1 MVPHIWGDFDA
12 PYIDVS
18 AGNRMACCDSFRIVV
33 EGSSTHGS
41 TPHLGTDAI
50 VAAASIIMN
59 IQTYVSRNNDPLNPL
74 VVTVGKI
81 DGGQRFNILANKV
94 VMEGTCRT
102 FSRKTLETIDKDLER
117 IAANTAAA
125 FGASA
130 SLEYQHLTT
139 PVINEHEDLNR
150 IARNAVI
157 KLYGEEGLGHLPTM
171 MGSEDFAFFMEEVPG
186 IFGFIGSR
194 DLEQGTI
201 YTNHHEKYSA
211 PEDVLQR
218 GAAMHAQFALDFL
231 TEKAGE

>member
-1 MVPHIWGDFDA
+1 MGLVFFAALICRQPDPDG
-12 PYIDVS
+12 PDVYK
-18 AGNRMACCDSFRIVV
+18 RQ
-33 EGSSTHGS
+33 
-41 TPHLGTDAI
+41 
-50 VAAASIIMN
+50 

-139 PVINEHEDLNR
+139 PVINDHEDLNR

-171 MGSEDFAFFMEEVPG
+171 MGSEDFALSL
-186 IFGFIGSR
+186 IHI
-194 DLEQGTI
+194 
-201 YTNHHEKYSA
+201 
-211 PEDVLQR
+211 
-218 GAAMHAQFALDFL
+218 
-231 TEKAGE
+231 